1 MFSEEPEGLK
11 KKIKA
16 LIAFR
21 VIFVTLFFV
30 ITFFFWGFRKFPY
43 HNQFLYLIISVYA
56 ATIIYSVF
64 YGKIKNLR
72 YFAYAQLVID
82 IIFEI
87 ILVYFTG
94 GIESWYSFTLIISIL
109 AASIVLGKK
118 AGFIIATQSSIF
130 YGSLLNFQFYGLIP
144 IKTEYPVEVI
154 EYLYKI
160 FIHVSFF
167 YITAYLSGYLSSRLE
182 RTEKKLEE
190 KDFDI
195 KDLEFF
201 NQEIIESL
209 PSGLFTTD
217 IKGRTLIFNKAA
229 ERITGINRK
238 SIIGK
243 RIDDVLPS
251 FNFPFQEGRRDE
263 VIETENQKKI
273 IGLTISP
280 FRGLAGDQK
289 GFIVVFQ
296 DLTKIKQLEADIQRK
311 EQLAAIGELSSS
323 IAHEI
328 RNPLAS
334 LKGSI
339 QMLKEGV
346 FQESHKEKLMEI
358 ALKEMDRL
366 NRIVTDFLTYSRPAP
381 LVWNAVNICALLDT
395 TIELLKNAA
404 SENKISI
411 KKQYSNDIE
420 IIADSGKLQQ
430 VFLNLGLNAIE
441 AMPDGGELTIAISDK
456 NDTIE
461 VDFEDTG
468 TGIEEKN
475 LKKIF
480 YPFFTTK
487 EQGTG
492 LGLAISYRIIEEHRG
507 TIDLK
512 TVPGSGTK
520 FRITLPKRNEEKQ
533 R

>member
-1 MFSEEPEGLK
+1 MFSEKSEGLK

-21 VIFVTLFFV
+21 VIFVTLFFA
-30 ITFFFWGFRKFPY
+30 ITFFFWGFKKFPY
-43 HNQFLYLIISVYA
+43 HNQVLYLIISVYT
-56 ATIIYSVF
+56 ATIIYSLV
-64 YGKIKNLR
+64 YGRVVNLR

-87 ILVYFTG
+87 ILIYFTG
-94 GIESWYSFTLIISIL
+94 GIESWYSFTLIITIL
-109 AASIVLGKK
+109 ASSIVLDKK
-118 AGFIIATQSSIF
+118 AGFVIATQSSIF
-130 YGSLLNFQFYGLIP
+130 YGLLLNFQFYKLIP
-144 IKTEYPVEVI
+144 IKTEYPVEVT

-182 RTEKKLEE
+182 RTEKELEE
-190 KDFDI
+190 KDIDI

-201 NQEIIESL
+201 NQEVIEGL

-217 IKGRTLIFNKAA
+217 TKGRTLIFNKAA
-229 ERITGINRK
+229 ERITGIDK
-238 SIIGK
+238 GKIIGK
-243 RIDDVLPS
+243 KIDNVLP
-251 FNFPFQEGRRDE
+251 FFKFPFQEGRRDE
-263 VIETENQKKI
+263 VIETESGKKI

-280 FRGLAGDQK
+280 FKGFSGDLK

-296 DLTKIKQLEADIQRK
+296 DLTKIKQLETEIQRK

-339 QMLKEGV
+339 QMLKEGT
-346 FQESHKEKLMEI
+346 FPESHKEKLMEI
-358 ALKEMDRL
+358 ALREMDRL

-381 LVWNAVNICALLDT
+381 LVLDIVNICSLIDT
-395 TIELLKNAA
+395 TVEILKNSA
-404 SENKISI
+404 SKNNVII
-411 KKQYSNDIE
+411 KKQYSENSQ
-420 IIADSGKLQQ
+420 IIADAGKLQQ
-430 VFLNLGLNAIE
+430 VFLNLGINAIE
-441 AMPDGGELTIAISDK
+441 AMPDGGELAIAVFDK

-461 VDFEDTG
+461 IDFKDTG

-512 TVPGSGTK
+512 TTPGSGSIFK
-520 FRITLPKRNEEKQ
+520 ITLPKINEKK
-533 R
+533 

>member
-1 MFSEEPEGLK
+1 MFQEEPEGLK

-21 VIFVTLFFV
+21 VIFITLFFA

-56 ATIIYSVF
+56 ATIIYAVL
-64 YGKIKNLR
+64 YGKVKNFK

-87 ILVYFTG
+87 ILIYFTG
-94 GIESWYSFTLIISIL
+94 GIESWYSFTLIITIL
-109 AASIVLGKK
+109 ASSIVLDKK

-130 YGSLLNFQFYGLIP
+130 YGSLLNLQFYGLIP
-144 IKTEYPVEVI
+144 VKTEYPVEVI

-160 FIHVSFF
+160 FIHVCFF

-182 RTEKKLEE
+182 KTERKLEE
-190 KDFDI
+190 KDIDI

-201 NQEIIESL
+201 NQEVIESL

-217 IKGRTLIFNKAA
+217 TKGRILIFNKSA
-229 ERITGINRK
+229 ERITGVDRK
-238 SIIGK
+238 SIFGK
-243 RIDDVLPS
+243 KIDDVLPS
-251 FNFPFQEGRRDE
+251 FSFPFQEGRRDE
-263 VIETENQKKI
+263 IIETESGKKI

-280 FRGLAGDQK
+280 FKGLAGEIK

-296 DLTKIKQLEADIQRK
+296 DLTKIKQLEAEIQRK

-339 QMLKEGV
+339 QMLKEGA
-346 FQESHKEKLMEI
+346 FPESQREKLMEI

-366 NRIVTDFLTYSRPAP
+366 NRIVTDFLTYSRPTP
-381 LVWNAVNICALLDT
+381 LATDTVNICALLDT
-395 TIELLKNAA
+395 TIELLKHVA
-404 SENKISI
+404 SENRIFI
-411 KKQYSNDIE
+411 KKQYNNDIE
-420 IIADSGKLQQ
+420 IIGDSGKLQQ

-441 AMPDGGELTIAISDK
+441 AMPDGGELTVTVFDK
-456 NDTIE
+456 DDKIE
-461 VDFEDTG
+461 IDFKDTG
-468 TGIEEKN
+468 TGIDEKN
-475 LKKIF
+475 RKKIF

-507 TIDLK
+507 NIDLD
-512 TVPGSGTK
+512 TVPGSGTTFK
-520 FRITLPKRNEEKQ
+520 IILPKRI
-533 R
+533 